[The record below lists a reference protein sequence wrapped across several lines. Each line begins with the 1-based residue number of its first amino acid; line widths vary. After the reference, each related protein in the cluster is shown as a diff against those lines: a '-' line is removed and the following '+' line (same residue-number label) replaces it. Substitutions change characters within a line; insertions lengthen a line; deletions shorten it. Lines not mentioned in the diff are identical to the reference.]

1 MISSTS
7 YVTKW
12 YITLFTNSFPFQMQ
26 LRIWDAFF
34 LEGQDVI
41 VIVAVAI
48 IWTLKGKPRFCL
60 SYGGVQTD
68 DWLSTRSPSGSASE
82 L

>member
-12 YITLFTNSFPFQMQ
+12 YITLFANSFSFQTQ

-34 LEGQDVI
+34 LEGQDI
-41 VIVAVAI
+41 IIIVAVAI
-48 IWTLKGKPRFCL
+48 IWALKGIFYHLATNIARRPLIAPNHRL
-60 SYGGVQTD
+60 SFIATGKF
-68 DWLSTRSPSGSASE
+68 
-82 L
+82 